1 MSQAPHPGSP
11 GDDDGHDAAPGPG
24 SDGPHGRDGRAAG
37 ASGSGIEAGSGAGE
51 QFGTGMPLE
60 TAAAGSGLAD
70 ALGRTRVSLG
80 GLSDD
85 ALAGFL
91 GGCQKIA
98 AWAGGMLLEGIAEY
112 AGRRPDDRTARRA
125 ACSAAAAKKARAAL
139 AAGEPVDP
147 PPYDEFAP
155 DELMPVLRLSKGSA
169 GRQVELALALRYR
182 LRATLAA
189 MLAGQIDAVRAR
201 IIAEAT
207 ADLTPAQAAKVEA
220 KVLPDAG
227 RQTYI
232 ALGISLGKAVLKV
245 DPEAAIRRRKKAEKR
260 ARVERWREYDGTGA
274 LAGRNLPPDDT
285 LAADQALTALAL
297 ELRDAG
303 LDGPLDYLRATAL
316 IDRIIGRDSR
326 PEDSRPEDS
335 RPEDSRPE
343 DSRPEDSRPED
354 SPRDEDDP
362 EEDWEDR
369 DEWPA
374 RDQYL
379 LDEQDNA
386 ASATPDHDRQDGD
399 KPDGDKPDRDGP
411 DRDGPDHGGPDG
423 NGPESGG
430 RDGGSGG
437 TRPPARPGGRGGG
450 GKRRGRKKR
459 IAARINLTLAVKTL
473 LDLGDTPGDAG
484 PFGPLDPAAARDFA
498 RTAAAHPGTRWC
510 LTLTDED
517 GRAVAHGCARGP
529 RPWAGLS
536 PRDGPGV
543 RDGPQGSSPGSSPD
557 PRKLIGQFLARLG
570 IIPDPIAVTCCDHR
584 DAEPGYT
591 PSRKLRHKIH
601 ARTPTCSY
609 WGCRRPAQQCDDD
622 HTVAWDSG
630 GLSCECNL
638 APLCRRHHRM
648 KQREG
653 WTLTQP
659 EPGIMIWEAPSR
671 RRYVTTPAR
680 YAS

>member
-1 MSQAPHPGSP
+1 MSQAQHPGSP
-11 GDDDGHDAAPGPG
+11 RDDDGHDAAPGPG
-24 SDGPHGRDGRAAG
+24 GDGPHGRDGLAAG
-37 ASGSGIEAGSGAGE
+37 AGGWGTGAGSGAGE
-51 QFGTGMPLE
+51 QFGAGMPLE
-60 TAAAGSGLAD
+60 TAAAGSVLAD
-70 ALGRTRVSLG
+70 ALGRTQMSLG

-125 ACSAAAAKKARAAL
+125 ARSAAAAKKARAAL

-207 ADLTPAQAAKVEA
+207 ADLTPAQAATVEA

-232 ALGISLGKAVLKV
+232 ALGISLGKAVLEV

-297 ELRDAG
+297 ELRGAG

-326 PEDSRPEDS
+326 LEDCR
-335 RPEDSRPE
+335 R
-343 DSRPEDSRPED
+343 ED
-354 SPRDEDDP
+354 SPRGEDDP
-362 EEDWEDR
+362 EEGKEDWDDR
-369 DEWPA
+369 DEWPV

-379 LDEQDNA
+379 LDQQDNASRNA
-386 ASATPDHDRQDGD
+386 ASATPDHDGQDGGRPDADGQDGD
-399 KPDGDKPDRDGP
+399 GHEGGD
-411 DRDGPDHGGPDG
+411 
-423 NGPESGG
+423 GPESGG
-430 RDGGSGG
+430 RRDGAAAEPARQPGQADAAAEVSAGAGGRMRPTLTGQGCGSPEGQPCEY
-437 TRPPARPGGRGGG
+437 RSPQSPPAHPIL
-450 GKRRGRKKR
+450 KK
-459 IAARINLTLAVKTL
+459 
-473 LDLGDTPGDAG
+473 
-484 PFGPLDPAAARDFA
+484 
-498 RTAAAHPGTRWC
+498 C
-510 LTLTDED
+510 
-517 GRAVAHGCARGP
+517 CARGP
-529 RPWAGLS
+529 RSWAGLA
-536 PRDGPGV
+536 PRDGPGA
-543 RDGPQGSSPGSSPD
+543 RDGPQGSTPHPSPD
-557 PRKLIGQFLARLG
+557 PRELIRQFLARLG
-570 IIPDPIAVTCCDHR
+570 ITPDPIAVTRCDHQ

-591 PSRKLRHKIH
+591 PSRKLRHKVH

-648 KQREG
+648 KQHEG

-659 EPGIMIWEAPSR
+659 EPGVMIWEAPSR

>member
-1 MSQAPHPGSP
+1 MSQAQHPGSP
-11 GDDDGHDAAPGPG
+11 EDDDGHVAASGPG
-24 SDGPHGRDGRAAG
+24 GDGPHGRDGRAAE
-37 ASGSGIEAGSGAGE
+37 GSGDRVGGVGE

-60 TAAAGSGLAD
+60 AAPAGPVLAEGL
-70 ALGRTRVSLG
+70 GQTRVSLG

-112 AGRRPDDRTARRA
+112 AGRRPDERTERRA

-139 AAGEPVDP
+139 AAGEAADP

-155 DELMPVLRLSKGSA
+155 DELMPVLRLSKGGA

-189 MLAGQIDAVRAR
+189 MLAGHVDVIRAR

-220 KVLPDAG
+220 KVLPDAA

-285 LAADQALTALAL
+285 LAADQALTAQAL

-326 PEDSRPEDS
+326 PLPEDSYPEDS
-335 RPEDSRPE
+335 RRGG
-343 DSRPEDSRPED
+343 
-354 SPRDEDDP
+354 DDP
-362 EEDWEDR
+362 EEDWDDR

-379 LDEQDNA
+379 LDEQESAARDA
-386 ASATPDHDRQDGD
+386 ASATPDRDGQDSD
-399 KPDGDKPDRDGP
+399 VPDRDGP
-411 DRDGPDHGGPDG
+411 DGD
-423 NGPESGG
+423 GPESGGG

-437 TRPPARPGGRGGG
+437 TRPPTRPGGGG
-450 GKRRGRKKR
+450 GKRRGRGKR
-459 IAARINLTLAVKTL
+459 IAARINLTLPVKTL

-498 RTAAAHPGTRWC
+498 CTAAAHPGTRWC
-510 LTLTDED
+510 LTLTDEH

-529 RPWAGLS
+529 QPWAGLS
-536 PRDGPGV
+536 PRAGPGT
-543 RDGPQGSSPGSSPD
+543 RDGPQGSGPGPSPG
-557 PRKLIGQFLARLG
+557 PRELIRQFLTRLG
-570 IIPDPIAVTCCDHR
+570 ITPDPIAVTSCDHH

-622 HTVAWDSG
+622 HTIAWDSG
-630 GLSCECNL
+630 GLSCECNI

-648 KQREG
+648 KQREC